1 MDEYSIE
8 KMLMEEEEHY
18 EEEYAP
24 DSKTKYTVL
33 VIYDIIDNKH
43 RLKIA
48 KYLMRFGRRVQKS
61 AFEAKLNKKLYDKMI
76 SGLRSITLKEDNI
89 RIYKL
94 RGTEEITV
102 IGSFDYSEEENDI
115 III

>member
-1 MDEYSIE
+1 
-8 KMLMEEEEHY
+8 
-18 EEEYAP
+18 
-24 DSKTKYTVL
+24 
-33 VIYDIIDNKH
+33 
-43 RLKIA
+43 
-48 KYLMRFGRRVQKS
+48 
-61 AFEAKLNKKLYDKMI
+61 MI

-89 RIYKL
+89 RIYEL